1 MGFRPSLRTTSEDVT
16 SEASF
21 LASEHQMA
29 KRVGITVDATTVGVD
44 ADGNKIL
51 RAGTV
56 LAKVASS
63 GKYRAYDNALG
74 STAGGTAEG
83 FLYESINLRY
93 GDVIGGLLLHGSVL
107 DARCSGLDAN
117 ARTDLAG
124 RIVFQ

>member
-21 LASEHQMA
+21 LASEHILA

-83 FLYESINLRY
+83 FLFESINLRY

>member
-16 SEASF
+16 SEGSF
-21 LASEHQMA
+21 LASEHILA
-29 KRVGITVDATTVGVD
+29 KRVGITVDASTVGVD

-56 LAKVASS
+56 LAKVTSS
-63 GKYRAYDNALG
+63 GKYRAYNNSLG
-74 STAGGTAEG
+74 ATVGGTAEG
-83 FLYESINLRY
+83 FLFESINLRY
-93 GDVIGGLLLHGSVL
+93 GDVVAGLLLHGSVL
-107 DARCSGLDAN
+107 DARCSGLDAS